1 MSNNLNEPW
10 VLAIVFGLIT
20 ALIYYFFHISN
31 IASDQKNEALKKTIM
46 LRSFMA
52 FVLVSLTIIIS
63 TYLVQEKSQVNV
75 SNMPTVT
82 GPNAPF

>member
-20 ALIYYFFHISN
+20 ALIYYFFHVSN
-31 IASDQKNEALKKTIM
+31 IVSDQKNETLKKTM
-46 LRSFMA
+46 MFRSCMA
-52 FVLVSLTIIIS
+52 FLLVSLTIIIS
-63 TYLVQEKSQVNV
+63 THLVQEKSQVNV

-82 GPNAPF
+82 GPNPPF